1 MNKNVYKNNSK
12 LFDLIDLIRV
22 KELAGIDQWMDK
34 LDILEAK
41 YAVGGSNT
49 VNKDNRKFPDI
60 FKDID
65 DNVIYYTELR
75 NKLLILIDKQKYI

>member
-1 MNKNVYKNNSK
+1 
-12 LFDLIDLIRV
+12 
-22 KELAGIDQWMDK
+22 MDK

-41 YAVGGSNT
+41 YASGESNKA
-49 VNKDNRKFPDI
+49 NKDNRKFPDI

-65 DNVIYYTELR
+65 DNVVYYTELR

>member
-1 MNKNVYKNNSK
+1 
-12 LFDLIDLIRV
+12 
-22 KELAGIDQWMDK
+22 MDK

-49 VNKDNRKFPDI
+49 VNKDNKKFPDI

-65 DNVIYYTELR
+65 DNVVYYTELR